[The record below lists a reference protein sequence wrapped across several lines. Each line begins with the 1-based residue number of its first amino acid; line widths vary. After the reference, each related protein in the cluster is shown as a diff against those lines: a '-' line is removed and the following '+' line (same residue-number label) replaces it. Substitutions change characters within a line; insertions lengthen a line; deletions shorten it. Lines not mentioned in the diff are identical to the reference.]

1 MGSDKVA
8 CPKSP
13 RLSITTL
20 AITAMSLDDSATPAR
35 QVTVAAHGHLLTN
48 AAVWSPDSRWLVYD
62 VRSAADGSIFDGTRI
77 ERVEV
82 ATGRVEV
89 LYESR
94 HGACCGV
101 VTTSPVDDRIVF
113 ILGPEHPT
121 VDWTYGPA
129 RRQGVVVRASEPG
142 VARPLDARDLVPP
155 FTPGGLRG
163 GSHVHVFSPDG
174 RLVSF
179 TYEDAVLA
187 GPGPQGRQRNLRGVG
202 LSICDR
208 PVTVP
213 SRHARNHDGS
223 AFSVLAT
230 ALEDAP
236 RPGSDQ
242 IERAC
247 EEGWVGRD
255 GYLRADGS
263 RQRRALAFQGR
274 VATTEGTAI
283 DEVFIVDLPD
293 DTRELERPA
302 ARPLAGTPS
311 TRPGVPAG
319 VSQRRLTF
327 TSDRTHPGIQ
337 GPRHWL
343 RSNPDGSRIGF
354 LMRDDA
360 GIVQLFT
367 VSPVG
372 GEPVQITRNHF
383 GITSSFTWTPDGRQ
397 IACVADGSV
406 CLVNVFNGVTRRLT
420 EPVRDETGPRP
431 EACVVSPDGRQI
443 AFVRSVPIVAGGDR
457 YTQLFIIDL
466 PAVDPL

>member
-1 MGSDKVA
+1 MV
-8 CPKSP
+8 PP
-13 RLSITTL
+13 FP
-20 AITAMSLDDSATPAR
+20 SATPAR
-35 QVTVAAHGHLLTN
+35 QVTVAAHGHVLTN
-48 AAVWSPDSRWLVYD
+48 TAVWSPDSRWLVYD
-62 VRSAADGSIFDGTRI
+62 VRSAEDGSVFDGRRI

-101 VTTSPVDDRIVF
+101 ATACPTDDRLVF

-121 VDWTYGPA
+121 ADWMYGAA
-129 RRQGVVVRASEPG
+129 RRQGVVVRASAPG
-142 VARPLDARDLVPP
+142 VARPLDARDLVAP

-179 TYEDAVLA
+179 TYEDAVLD
-187 GPGPQGRQRNLRGVG
+187 GPGPAGRQRNLRGVG
-202 LSICDR
+202 VSVCDR

-213 SRHARNHDGS
+213 CRHARNHDGS
-223 AFSVLAT
+223 AFSVLVTTLAD
-230 ALEDAP
+230 EP
-236 RPGSDQ
+236 RPGSDD

-247 EEGWVGRD
+247 EEGWVGHD

-274 VATTEGTAI
+274 VATAAHTRI

-293 DTRELERPA
+293 DPRELERPGA
-302 ARPLAGTPS
+302 MPLAGTAA
-311 TRPGVPAG
+311 TRPAAPAG

-327 TSDRTHPGIQ
+327 TADRLHPGIQ

-343 RSNPDGSRIGF
+343 RSCPDGSRIGF
-354 LMRDDA
+354 LMRDEA

-367 VSPVG
+367 VSPTG
-372 GEPVQITRNHF
+372 GEPVQVTRNPF

-397 IACVADGSV
+397 VACVADGSV
-406 CLVNVFNGVTRRLT
+406 CLVDMSNGTTRRLT
-420 EPVRDETGPRP
+420 EPVGDETGPRP

-443 AFVRSVPIVAGGDR
+443 AFVRSVPAAAGEDR
-457 YTQLFIIDL
+457 HTQLFVVDL
-466 PAVDPL
+466 PADDPP